1 MATQKL
7 QTRVS
12 AFIDTGWLLDGL
24 RGQGMPWRID
34 YSALVDHIAGERIV
48 TGKSA
53 YLAIYPGQCYPK
65 KETAQREL
73 LSLMADQGFNT
84 RATEMQVRGG
94 MYLDQGVDV
103 MLALDMFEQGMNDS
117 YDIAVVISRR
127 PALRPAIEAVQRHG
141 KKVENAFFE
150 YQADPS
156 NELKNVA
163 DRFFPLTGD
172 LVRELTL

>member
-1 MATQKL
+1 MTTQIL
-7 QTRVS
+7 QPRVS
-12 AFIDTGWLLDGL
+12 AFIDAGWLLDGL

-34 YSALVDHIAGERIV
+34 YSALVDHIAGERTV

-53 YLAIYPGQCYPK
+53 WLAIYPGQCYPK

-73 LSLMADQGFNT
+73 LSLMADQGFST

-141 KKVENAFFE
+141 KEVENAFFE

>member
-1 MATQKL
+1 MTTQKL

-12 AFIDTGWLLDGL
+12 AFVDAGWLLDGL
-24 RGQGMPWRID
+24 RGQGIPWRID
-34 YSALVDHIAGERIV
+34 YSALVDRIAGERTV

-73 LSLMADQGFNT
+73 LGLMADQGFST

>member
-1 MATQKL
+1 MTTQKL

-12 AFIDTGWLLDGL
+12 AFVDAGWLLDGL

-34 YSALVDHIAGERIV
+34 YAALVARIADERTV

-73 LSLMADQGFNT
+73 LSLMADQGFST

>member
-1 MATQKL
+1 MTTQKL

-12 AFIDTGWLLDGL
+12 AFVDAGWLLDGL

-34 YSALVDHIAGERIV
+34 YSALVDRIAGERTV

-53 YLAIYPGQCYPK
+53 WLAIYPGQCYPK

-73 LSLMADQGFNT
+73 LGLMADQGFST

>member
-12 AFIDTGWLLDGL
+12 AFVDAGWLLDGL

-34 YSALVDHIAGERIV
+34 YSALVDRIAGERTV

-73 LSLMADQGFNT
+73 LSLMADQGFST